1 MISKINYAQLLRQYI
16 VVVQRCSE
24 RVLADRT
31 TPLSFLFARHWLL
44 LTLSGS
50 RCFDTSMKCFDRVVN
65 SKLGR
70 P

>member
-50 RCFDTSMKCFDRVVN
+50 RCFDTSM
-65 SKLGR
+65 
-70 P
+70 